1 MTMSTTY
8 RRHAE
13 LVDRMGDALGLDL
26 EEKTFEGQLSLDTLS
41 DVVLRCT
48 GCADPDGC
56 EHWLAAQDGIAEHA
70 PSMCRNGDI
79 FELLKQ
85 GKRV

>member
-1 MTMSTTY
+1 MTTSTTY

-13 LVDRMGDALGLDL
+13 LVDRMGDALGIDL
-26 EEKTFEGQLSLDTLS
+26 EEKTYEGRLGLDSLTDM
-41 DVVLRCT
+41 VLGCT

-56 EHWLAAQDGIAEHA
+56 ERWLALQDEIAEHA
-70 PSMCRNGDI
+70 PAMCRNGDI

-85 GKRV
+85 GKSV